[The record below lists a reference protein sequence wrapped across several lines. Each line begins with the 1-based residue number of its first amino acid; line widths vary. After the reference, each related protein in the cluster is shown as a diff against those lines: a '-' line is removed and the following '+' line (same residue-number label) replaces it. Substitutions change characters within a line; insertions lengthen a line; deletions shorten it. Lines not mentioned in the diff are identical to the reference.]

1 MAKKIYLKSNGDIK
15 LIDIAKDLN
24 IKDSQVR
31 KWKSQDKQDEELK
44 GALSISKG
52 NVNNQN
58 NKKVNGKVESKDL
71 IEYKIREVLETAE
84 IADKQRFLMILRF
97 IKIHMDVII

>member
-1 MAKKIYLKSNGDIK
+1 MAKKIYLKSNG
-15 LIDIAKDLN
+15 DIAKDLN